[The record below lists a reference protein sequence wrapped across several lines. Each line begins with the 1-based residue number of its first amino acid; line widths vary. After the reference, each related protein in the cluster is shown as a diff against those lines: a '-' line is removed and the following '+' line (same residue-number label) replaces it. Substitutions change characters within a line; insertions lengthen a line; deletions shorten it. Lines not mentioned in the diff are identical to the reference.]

1 MAAIKTIVDAKLLVV
16 VETGETKNGRALTK
30 NLSFSKIKTD
40 ATGEELLAAGSAIAS
55 LQTRTLSGIKVNEA
69 YTLAEGT

>member
-16 VETGETKNGRALTK
+16 VETGETKNGKALTK

-40 ATGEELLAAGSAIAS
+40 ATGDELLTAGTAISS
-55 LQTRTLSGIKVNEA
+55 LQSRTLSGVKVNEI